1 MNIDNIMHLT
11 GQLQELGFG
20 NLSAQLLKRIC
31 LKPKS
36 FSLVTTIE
44 KDSTRAN
51 FSIFFTKDGASDSY
65 ILKHFEGFIQLD
77 APLPEKLVNSVDLAT
92 LVKRMATIN
101 WRDVFNMD
109 LNKAWDAT
117 DKTTWSTEQIVESI
131 ITDIEALD
139 TTIEGKRIADALR
152 LKFWSVNNYSS
163 IIEGN
168 GLTRN
173 KTQIIQRFYC
183 FENQSP
189 ITANEAFRYLLNRQ
203 LEKAML
209 EQSKVKELNDSAVDT
224 NGNHTGSGLLKK
236 KRKGRK
242 SKDFKTR

>member
-1 MNIDNIMHLT
+1 MNIENIMSLT
-11 GQLQELGFG
+11 GQLLDLGFS

-36 FSLVTTIE
+36 FTLVTTIE
-44 KDSTRAN
+44 KDLTRAS
-51 FSIFFTKDGASDSY
+51 FSIFFAKDGASDGY
-65 ILKHFEGFIQLD
+65 ILKHYEGFLQHD
-77 APLPEKLVNSVDLAT
+77 APPPEKLVNSVDVAA
-92 LVKRMATIN
+92 LVKRMTTIN
-101 WRDVFNMD
+101 WRDVFDMD
-109 LNKAWDAT
+109 LNKAWDAS
-117 DKTTWSTEQIVESI
+117 DKATWATEQTVESI
-131 ITDIEALD
+131 ITDIEALN

-152 LKFWSVNNYSS
+152 LKFWSFNNYSS

-168 GLTRN
+168 GFTRN

-209 EQSKVKELNDSAVDT
+209 EQSKVKELNDSGDET
-224 NGNHTGSGLLKK
+224 NGGQTGSGLLRK